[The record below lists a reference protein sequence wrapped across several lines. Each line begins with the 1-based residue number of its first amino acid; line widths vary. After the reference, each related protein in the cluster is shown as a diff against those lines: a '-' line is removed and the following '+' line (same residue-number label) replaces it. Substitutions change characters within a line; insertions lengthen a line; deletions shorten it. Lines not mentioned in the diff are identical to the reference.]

1 MNEEQLQRLDRLTL
15 CLNFDLTILNSALK
29 GNDNL
34 EIFIL
39 EDFVEKIYQNSEKI
53 RRIFDSEV

>member
-1 MNEEQLQRLDRLTL
+1 MNEEQLQRLDRLIL